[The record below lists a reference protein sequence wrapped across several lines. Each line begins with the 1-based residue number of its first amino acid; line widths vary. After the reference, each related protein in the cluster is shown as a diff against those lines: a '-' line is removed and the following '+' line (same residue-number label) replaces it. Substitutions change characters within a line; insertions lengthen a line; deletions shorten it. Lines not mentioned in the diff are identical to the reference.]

1 MQRLFDS
8 APVVPVEFSDF
19 SDDEVDV
26 TLRDRTLAEGNEV
39 EFKSSF
45 WDTSK
50 IQHDL
55 DEFIESVEPLE
66 CLLQRFWEDA
76 QERLGIVVVCCH
88 VSPFWRSASAIRSVT
103 LSYSPKRLNKSRS
116 SVSMA
121 ISGAR
126 KNELAHAS

>member
-1 MQRLFDS
+1 MCIRDSNSACQSDDVVVPVPDDGNAMQRLFDS

-26 TLRDRTLAEGNEV
+26 PLRDRTLAEGNEV

-55 DEFIESVEPLE
+55 DELIESVEPLE
-66 CLLQRFWEDA
+66 CFLQRFWEDA

-88 VSPFWRSASAIRSVT
+88 V
-103 LSYSPKRLNKSRS
+103 LSLIH
-116 SVSMA
+116 
-121 ISGAR
+121 ISEPTR
-126 KNELAHAS
+126 